1 MTEYYLIFINLI
13 LLAFVLFQNLRQNR
27 QIRELTDKLI
37 EREK

>member
-37 EREK
+37 ERER